1 MLHPSETLDYYR
13 DAVQGPQLPDE
24 PIGGGAFQQGLLDG
38 GELLI
43 RQAWRRAAG
52 FAAAQRLGATLL
64 PAGVSD
70 TYGLRRHLELAG
82 NLGLTDAGGEQ
93 LGPAQPTGLEPVTF
107 SLCRRAARNRWHRP
121 DPRLIG
127 WSSSNSSP
135 QPTTP
140 HGPCRRLPVPS
151 PKTRPRPGPML
162 ASHRVSPATRGAAAG

>member
-1 MLHPSETLDYYR
+1 MLDAGQPFNDQR

-24 PIGGGAFQQGLLDG
+24 PIGGGTFQQSLLDG

-52 FAAAQRLGATLL
+52 SAAAQRLGTALL
-64 PAGVSD
+64 PAGVPD

-82 NLGLTDAGGEQ
+82 NLGLADPGGEQ
-93 LGPAQPTGLEPVTF
+93 LGPAQPTGLQAVTL
-107 SLCRRAARNRWHRP
+107 SLCRRAARNRWHAR

-135 QPTTP
+135 QPATP
-140 HGPCRRLPVPS
+140 WPLPAAADSS

-162 ASHRVSPATRGAAAG
+162 ASHRITATRGAAG